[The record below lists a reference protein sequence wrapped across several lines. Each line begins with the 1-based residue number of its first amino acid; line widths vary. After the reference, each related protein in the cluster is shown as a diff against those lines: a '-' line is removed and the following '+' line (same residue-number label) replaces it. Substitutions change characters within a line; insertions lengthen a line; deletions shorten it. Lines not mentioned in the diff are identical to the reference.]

1 MAKVSKVESKFV
13 CIECG
18 GVVPKWMGKCPVC
31 GKFGTIQEELQE
43 AESASVQSFNA
54 PAPRPVKLDDI
65 EKEKLIRFSSGIKE
79 LDVVLGGGIVPSSIV
94 LIGGDPGIGKSTI
107 LTEVAGFV
115 AKTQKVLYVSAEES
129 LSQVKLRCLRLGVNA
144 DNLMILN
151 ENRLENIEAAAD
163 DFDFLVVDSIQAVY
177 LSELTGSAGSVGQ
190 IKECAAKLMRLAKTK
205 RKTVFIIGHVTKDG
219 AIAGPKVLEHIM
231 DAVLY
236 FEGDESSTKLLRAVK
251 NRFGSVQE
259 VGVFEMTEKGI
270 KGVSD
275 YSGIFMSENRGAA
288 AGSIVAPSMSG
299 NRCVPV
305 EIQSLISKTVFG
317 MPRRMPVGVDY
328 NRTAMIIAVLERKCY
343 IPFYNQDVY
352 LNAMGGIKLSEPATD
367 LAIALSLASSVKNV
381 PIDKAVAAFGEIG
394 LTGEVRGCAMAEK
407 RVSDLIKLGFKKVI
421 VPKRNFDAVKKF
433 AGDIEIVP
441 VNYLFQA
448 VKALFGDASNDLN

>member
-1 MAKVSKVESKFV
+1 MVKANKVESKFV
-13 CIECG
+13 CVECG
-18 GVVPKWMGKCPVC
+18 GIVAKWMGKCPVC
-31 GKFGTIQEELQE
+31 GKFGTIQEEPE
-43 AESASVQSFNA
+43 IKNTDFKPFDTPTS
-54 PAPRPVKLDDI
+54 RPVKLDDI

-107 LTEVAGFV
+107 LTEVASFV
-115 AKTQKVLYVSAEES
+115 SKTQKVLYVSAEES
-129 LSQVKLRCLRLGVNA
+129 LSQVKLRCTRLGVNGE
-144 DNLMILN
+144 NLMVLN
-151 ENRLENIEAAAD
+151 ENRLENIESAAEN
-163 DFDFLVVDSIQAVY
+163 FDFLVVDSIQAVY

-190 IKECAAKLMRLAKTK
+190 VKECAARLMRLAKLK

-219 AIAGPKVLEHIM
+219 NIAGPKVLEHVM

-236 FEGDESSTKLLRAVK
+236 FEGDDSPTKLLRAVK

-270 KGVSD
+270 TGVKD

-288 AGSIVAPSMSG
+288 AGSIVAPSISG

-305 EIQSLISKTVFG
+305 EIQSLITKTVFG
-317 MPRRMPVGVDY
+317 LPRRMPVGVDY
-328 NRTAMIIAVLERKCY
+328 NRTVMIIAVLERKCY
-343 IPFYNQDVY
+343 VPFFNQDVY

-367 LAIALSLASSVKNV
+367 LAIALSLASSIKNI

-394 LTGEVRGCAMAEK
+394 LTGEIRGCAMAEK
-407 RVSDLIKLGFKKVI
+407 RVADLIKLGFKKVI
-421 VPKRNFDAVKKF
+421 IPKRNFDSVKKF
-433 AGDIEIVP
+433 SGDIEIIA

-448 VKALFGDASNDLN
+448 VKALFGDTANDVN